1 MKGKFLQEYH
11 FLLGENRL
19 EEFEQQL
26 SSYFFCYS
34 AKKLPLYYPYLNQ
47 LVIKIRPIRKQ
58 QIPEN
63 YLYAGSVSSNSFQ
76 SFTDRK
82 NFFSL
87 LQFLICAQNLDFT
100 TESLGTTSYRQ
111 LVFRL
116 QDFLKYQNPTVKPT
130 NYYQLKKLIDFFYQ
144 LQRNSLIQSFTD
156 SEYRSL
162 VTIQEVKFKKI
173 NLKLFKFSIL

>member
-1 MKGKFLQEYH
+1 M
-11 FLLGENRL
+11 
-19 EEFEQQL
+19 
-26 SSYFFCYS
+26 
-34 AKKLPLYYPYLNQ
+34 
-47 LVIKIRPIRKQ
+47 
-58 QIPEN
+58 
-63 YLYAGSVSSNSFQ
+63 YAGSVSSNSFQ

-111 LVFRL
+111 VVFRL

-156 SEYRSL
+156 SEYLSL
-162 VTIQEVKFKKI
+162 VTIQEVKFKKF